1 MYLNYF
7 KLAIPWLFKE
17 YNLVLNLGADILARV
32 DIYDLLEIK
41 FSDDEYIG
49 GVVDLGYLGRLKM
62 DIPK

>member
-32 DIYDLLEIK
+32 DIYDLLETK

-49 GVVDLGYLGRLKM
+49 GVVDLGYLGRFENGYT
-62 DIPK
+62 